1 MKQYVISLNNLSV
14 VIRPNKKNWDI
25 MVVLKKTQEVWLK
38 MDQVK
43 PERVD
48 LVVDKLKDAD
58 KELTQVYLEYT
69 TKED

>member
-1 MKQYVISLNNLSV
+1 MENKQYVISLNNLSV
-14 VIRPNKKNWDI
+14 VIRPNKKKWDI

-43 PERVD
+43 PEQVD

-58 KELTQVYLEYT
+58 KELTQVYLESSI
-69 TKED
+69 

>member
-1 MKQYVISLNNLSV
+1 MENKQYVISLNNLSV

-43 PERVD
+43 PKQVD

-58 KELTQVYLEYT
+58 KELTQVYLESSI
-69 TKED
+69 

>member
-1 MKQYVISLNNLSV
+1 MENKQYVISLNNLSV

-43 PERVD
+43 PEQVD
-48 LVVDKLKDAD
+48 VVVDKLKDAD
-58 KELTQVYLEYT
+58 KELTQVYLESSI
-69 TKED
+69 

>member
-1 MKQYVISLNNLSV
+1 MKQYKQYVISFNNLSV

-43 PERVD
+43 PEQVD
-48 LVVDKLKDAD
+48 VVVDKLKDAD
-58 KELTQVYLEYT
+58 KELTQVYLEMSN
-69 TKED
+69 

>member
-1 MKQYVISLNNLSV
+1 MENKQYVISLNNLSV

-43 PERVD
+43 PEQVD

-58 KELTQVYLEYT
+58 KELTQVYLESSI
-69 TKED
+69 

>member
-1 MKQYVISLNNLSV
+1 
-14 VIRPNKKNWDI
+14 

-43 PERVD
+43 PEQVD

-58 KELTQVYLEYT
+58 KELTQVYLESSI
-69 TKED
+69 